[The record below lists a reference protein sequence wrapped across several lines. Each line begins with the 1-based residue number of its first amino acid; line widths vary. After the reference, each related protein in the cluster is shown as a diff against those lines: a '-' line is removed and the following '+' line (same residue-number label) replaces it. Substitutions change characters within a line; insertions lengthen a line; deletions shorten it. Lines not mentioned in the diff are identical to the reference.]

1 MILCLCTSLLCSHG
15 LAQRSQYGNTS
26 VDRLPK
32 VPLDTIDTTDPET
45 KIIIYANNTWEYY
58 RASVPDRVQ
67 SSLVY
72 KEHWDTTSI
81 FSYRSIELGDL
92 DEIVELRLVDSL
104 SEFSVPYQGKVF
116 SKYGVRRG
124 RRHNGVDLALKV
136 GDPIYATF
144 EGVVR
149 YARYNTGGYGYLV
162 IIRHPN
168 GLETWHAHLTTINSR
183 VGDYV
188 KAGEVIGYGGSTG
201 RSTGAHLHFEVRYKD
216 QSFDPE
222 FLIDFASGQLKFT
235 TFALEKRYLNI
246 YSRASEMLEEEN
258 YEEDLMAA
266 GLLDPEQAKSESVK
280 KEQDPSEMVY
290 HVVKSGDM
298 LGKIAIKYGTTVTKI
313 CQLNGISRTTTL
325 RLKQRLR
332 VR

>member
-1 MILCLCTSLLCSHG
+1 M
-15 LAQRSQYGNTS
+15 A
-26 VDRLPK
+26 
-32 VPLDTIDTTDPET
+32 LDTIDTDDPES
-45 KIIIYANNTWEYY
+45 KIIIYANNTWEFY
-58 RASVPDRVQ
+58 RPDVPTRILN
-67 SSLVY
+67 SPVY

-81 FSYRSIELGDL
+81 FSYKSIELADI
-92 DEIVELRLVDSL
+92 EPIIELHIVDSL
-104 SEFSVPYQGKVF
+104 DEFTVPYQAPVF

-124 RRHNGVDLALKV
+124 RRHNGVDLSLKV

-144 EGVVR
+144 EGVIR
-149 YARYNTGGYGYLV
+149 YAQYNSGGYGYLV

-188 KAGEVIGYGGSTG
+188 KSGQVIGYGGSTG

-222 FLIDFASGQLKFT
+222 FLSDFETGQLKFM

-246 YSRASEMLEEEN
+246 YSRASEMLEEED
-258 YEEDLMAA
+258 YEEDLLAA
-266 GLLDPEQAKSESVK
+266 GVLDPEQAKKETVK
-280 KEQDPSEMVY
+280 QQDPSDILY
-290 HVVKSGDM
+290 HTVKSGDI
-298 LGKIAIKYGTTVTKI
+298 LGRIALKYGTTITKI